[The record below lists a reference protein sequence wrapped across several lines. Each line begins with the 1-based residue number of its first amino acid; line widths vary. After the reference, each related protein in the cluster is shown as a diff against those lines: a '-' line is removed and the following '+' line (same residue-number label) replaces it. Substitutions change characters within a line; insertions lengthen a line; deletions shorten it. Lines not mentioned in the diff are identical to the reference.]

1 MKFFIKLMIILLCF
15 GGVSLAT
22 TEFKLK
28 NGVNVVFKQVDGVKI
43 VSIQLWMKTG
53 SRNENEKNNGIAH
66 FLEHMVFKGTEKYKP
81 SQIDEIV
88 ESNGGQM
95 NAATSKDYTF
105 YYITIPSKNAE
116 VAFDV
121 ISEMVFKA
129 KFLPEEIE
137 KEKPVV
143 IQEIKRKYDSPTYDM
158 WVELSKNLYK
168 NTTYAMEV
176 IGTEDNVKSFTRET
190 LFDYYNHFYHP
201 ENMTLVVVGD
211 LSQAEVK
218 KLAEKYFNKTKEV
231 KSGKQI
237 IFKPTILQKNIEKT
251 FYKNVNQAYVAI
263 SYKAF
268 PLTSDKIYAAEVL
281 TEILSGGEFS
291 LLNQKLKYEKSLVTS
306 VFGGYMG
313 LKYDGSFTFYF
324 TSAPNKQKEAEKELF
339 SLIKELKDGNLI
351 TKNDIEKAKN
361 RLISQFLFQ
370 HEKVS
375 SEANDIGYSYT
386 HDIKNYYKDYEKNIE
401 RITLHDIKELAK
413 HIFSGHYVLVKT
425 LPEESK

>member
-15 GGVSLAT
+15 GGVALAT

-43 VSIQLWMKTG
+43 VSVQLWMKTG

-176 IGTEDNVKSFTRET
+176 IGTEDNIKSFTRET
-190 LFDYYNHFYHP
+190 LFNYYNHFYHP

-211 LSQAEVK
+211 LSEAEVK

-231 KSGKQI
+231 KSGKQNV
-237 IFKPTILQKNIEKT
+237 FKPTILQKDIEKT

-291 LLNQKLKYEKSLVTS
+291 LLNQKLKYEKPLVTS

-313 LKYDGSFTFYF
+313 LRYDGSFTFYF
-324 TSAPNKQKEAEKELF
+324 TSAPDKQDEAEKELF
-339 SLIKELKDGNLI
+339 SLINELKDGNLL

-401 RITLHDIKELAK
+401 NVSLEDVKSLANS
-413 HIFSGHYVLVKT
+413 IFNGHYVLVKT
-425 LPEESK
+425 LPKSN